1 MSYLLF
7 GITATGG
14 GTRAEW
20 GLGGSAGTTIGRI
33 DGMWLDV
40 AAASLDEAAAAAA
53 TAAAKPGRA
62 GFFDL
67 TGIAADGFAAS
78 ALADALEDGGR
89 VLTATPTGRSVLDV
103 GDTDG
108 DGPGSGYANGTL
120 RLGLA
125 GANWNWIKN
134 VELLLTSLDLE
145 SDRFQAI
152 EIFNFVDVRL
162 KLGDFRIAGAPRGEP
177 IRVEVTN
184 AKRGEFDFA
193 DAPTAVQLDI
203 AIWSNSAIGQNSHAV
218 TGSAYDDIVTI
229 RPGALTLASELARH
243 GPGTVEG
250 SERVF
255 NGWGSGI
262 AADLGGGDD
271 LFDSAAQRTYGTWPS
286 LRIHET
292 YTLDRV
298 DGGAG
303 NDVIRT
309 GNGSDVIRGGPD
321 RGVIRWET
329 DTGEQPPL
337 LAAIIVGDHL
347 TGGGPYDRD
356 TFHWGKGD
364 GVDLVTDFQPYHD
377 QLVLAGID
385 GAPTQ
390 TAVTCNG
397 VASLLITDGPGDDEG
412 VLLLGIPAPLPDI
425 FVF

>member
-1 MSYLLF
+1 VSYLLF
-7 GITATGG
+7 GITATGH

-20 GLGGSAGTTIGRI
+20 GLGGSNGTTIGRLE
-33 DGMWLDV
+33 GLWQDV
-40 AAASLDEAAAAAA
+40 AASAFDETEAAAA
-53 TAAAKPGRA
+53 TAAAKRGRA

-67 TGIAADGFAAS
+67 TEIAADGFADS
-78 ALADALEDGGR
+78 TLAEALENGGR

-108 DGPGSGYANGTL
+108 DGLGSGYANGTL

-134 VELLLTSLDLE
+134 LELLLTSLDLE
-145 SDRFQAI
+145 SGRFQAI
-152 EIFNFVDVRL
+152 EIFNLVDVRL
-162 KLGDFRIAGAPRGEP
+162 KLGDFHLAGAPRGEP

-203 AIWSNSAIGQNSHAV
+203 AIWSNSATGQNSHAV
-218 TGSAYDDIVTI
+218 TGTAYNDIVTI

-250 SERVF
+250 NERVF

-271 LFDSAAQRTYGTWPS
+271 LFDATAQRLYGTWPN
-286 LRIHET
+286 LRIHLT

-298 DGGAG
+298 DGGSG

-309 GNGSDVIRGGPD
+309 GNGGDVIRGGPD
-321 RGVIRWET
+321 RGMITWET
-329 DTGEQPPL
+329 ETGDQPPL
-337 LAAIIVGDHL
+337 LVGISVGDQL
-347 TGGGPYDRD
+347 SGGGPYDRD

-364 GVDLVTDFQPYHD
+364 GVDLITDFQPYYD
-377 QLVLAGID
+377 QLVLHALD

-390 TAVTCNG
+390 TVVDHQG
-397 VASLLITDGPGDDEG
+397 VPSLLVTDAVGDEEG
-412 VLLLGIPAPLPDI
+412 VLLLGVSAPLPDI
-425 FVF
+425 FIF